1 MENNKLI
8 AEFMSIEVKDDDAY
22 LDEVKAMRKSGI
34 HIDFNG
40 YTTSELKYHTSWDW
54 LMPVAEKCLTTDEPS
69 DGQHYFINDAL
80 LTCNIEVVY
89 DRVVEFIKE
98 YDNQRNAHS

>member
-1 MENNKLI
+1 MKDNKLI
-8 AEFMSIEVKDDDAY
+8 AEFMGIEVKDDDAY

-54 LMPVAEKCLTTDEPS
+54 LMPVVHKSKGTS
-69 DGQHYFINDAL
+69 GQSIFMMEIGL
-80 LTCNIEVVY
+80 PIEYVY
-89 DRVVEFIKE
+89 ERVVEFIKQ
-98 YDNQRNAHS
+98 YNNG